1 MPTPSRSATA
11 SAASACGTRW
21 RPGVPLDSRRVP
33 QGARTVNSVP
43 ASPWLSTSVAPTSA
57 VGPRPKVRTSAAREL
72 GHGGDARIVG
82 VQDGQPVGR
91 ERGRQLGL
99 GARDSLDAPRPL
111 EVRRVNGEHDADL
124 GPRDLREPRDLADR
138 VHAHLEDGRLV
149 RGLQPKQGHR
159 QPGLGVE
166 VALVPERDQRARQ
179 DVGRDLLRDRLARRA
194 GDADDAHRVP
204 RPPPGGK
211 VLEGAKRVR
220 HDDLGDVAQ
229 VIGEV
234 DLPLEERCGGTRTER
249 VGDECVAVGALA
261 TKGDVD
267 GSGGHATRVDR
278 GAGDRGRGCG
288 SGSGEPA
295 AGGGEHVLEADG
307 WRHTHPAADFGRV

>member
-1 MPTPSRSATA
+1 MPTPDPLRDRQRRQRVRDEVAAGRPAGQPTRPPWRANGELRAGQPMALDVGRADVCGRSQAE
-11 SAASACGTRW
+11 
-21 RPGVPLDSRRVP
+21 
-33 QGARTVNSVP
+33 
-43 ASPWLSTSVAPTSA
+43 
-57 VGPRPKVRTSAAREL
+57 GPHLGPREL

-82 VQDGQPVGR
+82 VEDGQPVGR
-91 ERGRQLGL
+91 ERGGQLGL
-99 GARDSLDAPRPL
+99 GARDSLDAPRAL
-111 EVRRVNGEHDADL
+111 EVRRVHGEHDADL

-138 VHAHLEDGRLV
+138 VHAHLEDGGLV

-166 VALVPERDQRARQ
+166 VALVAERDQRARQ

-204 RPPPGGK
+204 RPPPGGE

-234 DLPLEERCGGTRTER
+234 DLPLDERCGGTRTEG

-261 TKGDVD
+261 RKGDED

-278 GAGDRGRGCG
+278 RAGDRGRG
-288 SGSGEPA
+288 
-295 AGGGEHVLEADG
+295 V
-307 WRHTHPAADFGRV
+307 RKRVR